1 MTIKAQIDNIACVLF
16 ACALAWMVF
25 WFGGVHPSESWIG
38 SMCLLACGLYLS
50 YDIYFKNIIVN
61 FTCIDLIILTL
72 ILSWFVLANTSP
84 IVWYYSIKTL
94 VGYLFFVLALLFVK
108 KNKILNNAKYLI
120 EFALLCGVIISLYTI
135 YQRLIMS
142 NSVLG
147 VIKPDV
153 YSGRYGGVFINPN
166 HLASFLICL
175 HPVILVQVLKSGIK
189 HNLRLLF
196 CFVYI
201 LMGVAIFLTM
211 SRGGWIGL
219 LIGSMVVL
227 SVRFVRNYRPVTIAA
242 LLITFF
248 IGLGIFSFS
257 AKFRSR
263 ITSIAVADSA
273 DSGMFRIWLWKS
285 AFQMWSDN
293 KLIGA
298 GPGQFQVRFPQYRPP
313 TIPVNPEYVHNEYL
327 EILVEYGVLGFVA
340 FSLILYKIIFIPL
353 LFNIKY
359 LIENIILIESNRWC
373 LILGCIGGVCSLMV
387 HAIFEFSF
395 HIPAIAILGALI
407 IGINWKAS
415 EVVVE
420 TKIIPVR
427 IINSYILSITV
438 ILLTAFVFKITLQAA
453 SEDMFLRKASMGV
466 LTAADRIEYLTRAKI
481 VQPKNPKT
489 FYRIGE
495 ELRLLAMN
503 LSSISNKNSGL
514 NDAIIYF
521 NKSAQIDPYFPGS
534 YMSIGLCLKEIGNYK
549 DALYNFKLA
558 NRLGIND
565 VKNLN
570 CLTFLMID
578 SGDLISAKR
587 LNNQSLSINWWNN
600 IEAVYCKNLIDQ
612 NE

>member
-1 MTIKAQIDNIACVLF
+1 
-16 ACALAWMVF
+16 
-25 WFGGVHPSESWIG
+25 
-38 SMCLLACGLYLS
+38 
-50 YDIYFKNIIVN
+50 
-61 FTCIDLIILTL
+61 
-72 ILSWFVLANTSP
+72 
-84 IVWYYSIKTL
+84 
-94 VGYLFFVLALLFVK
+94 
-108 KNKILNNAKYLI
+108 
-120 EFALLCGVIISLYTI
+120 
-135 YQRLIMS
+135 MS

-147 VIKPDV
+147 IIKPDV

-189 HNLRLLF
+189 HNLRSLF

-227 SVRFVRNYRPVTIAA
+227 SVRFVRNYRPATIASI
-242 LLITFF
+242 LIAFF

-257 AKFRSR
+257 TKFRSR

-293 KLIGA
+293 KLIGT

-427 IINSYILSITV
+427 IINNYTLSITV
-438 ILLTAFVFKITLQAA
+438 ILLTVFVFKITLQAA

-466 LTAADRIEYLTRAKI
+466 LTAADRIKYLTRAKI
-481 VQPKNPKT
+481 VQPKILKH
-489 FYRIGE
+489 F
-495 ELRLLAMN
+495 
-503 LSSISNKNSGL
+503 
-514 NDAIIYF
+514 
-521 NKSAQIDPYFPGS
+521 
-534 YMSIGLCLKEIGNYK
+534 IGLEK
-549 DALYNFKLA
+549 
-558 NRLGIND
+558 
-565 VKNLN
+565 
-570 CLTFLMID
+570 
-578 SGDLISAKR
+578 S
-587 LNNQSLSINWWNN
+587 
-600 IEAVYCKNLIDQ
+600 
-612 NE
+612 